1 VVNLLFG
8 EMGRTVLL
16 EGARVLP
23 AKLASIRFEFRHPT
37 LESAIRAELGRE
49 RVPEGWG
56 EE

>member
-1 VVNLLFG
+1 MLFG
-8 EMGRTVLL
+8 EMGRTILL

-23 AKLASIRFEFRHPT
+23 SRLQALAFEFRHPT

-49 RVPEGWG
+49 AVPAGWG